1 MNNQFF
7 QMGNIVTGY
16 ELIQRAE
23 PKSKNELFGILLPLV
38 TSESGQKFGKTDG
51 APIWLSAEKTTA
63 YDLYQV
69 EPKQSF
75 FLKNRTLL

>member
-1 MNNQFF
+1 
-7 QMGNIVTGY
+7 MGNIVTGY

-23 PKSKNELFGILLPLV
+23 AKSKNELFGILLPLV

-51 APIWLSAEKTTA
+51 APVWLSADKTTA

-69 EPKQSF
+69 DTCSCLNF
-75 FLKNRTLL
+75 YLVTGST